1 MKKYFFLFSFLMFF
15 TTALQAQAV
24 AYPQDSLQAADA
36 VEAPASSIDL
46 LKRSLGASDIMGTA
60 DSVAPAQ
67 NKKAKSTEAAAPAQV
82 SASEAAVNVS
92 STAPAVSQPVPQ
104 TAPKTAS
111 GNVLEMPLSSGNVVK
126 THVPVTSAPHSTS
139 AQSVSKILKPAA
151 KSKTPAAAAKPAA
164 TTAAA
169 PTPTEKEIE
178 THNGLLAGER
188 IGAAT
193 ANTAPA
199 AGTAADAEE
208 TSRQAIAQEE
218 LDYAARIIRQ
228 AREEATAGRFI
239 PPAASE
245 SAHTAPAA
253 PSNRP
258 FNPND
263 FRPGVEWVPSSSTH
277 FTIYTQKRDN
287 GISSSNMGMTFESA
301 YSTLRR
307 NIPWMMSDKVRVFV
321 YQDHSSYLK
330 HEPNAQAWTR
340 ALAYPT
346 RGEIVVYDEPG
357 KQQELKEVFTHEL
370 VHIFT
375 QKFFDK
381 YKTGRLMT
389 PAWLDE
395 GLAVYMEDQA
405 YNGTKGGP
413 WGNDFKTLNFQRSK
427 ETQVANFSS
436 SNMFGTRSFTSAK
449 QPRGGQPLYFMPFDE
464 FMQEGSLSSMEGRG
478 KAQDWYFQAYTMVR
492 FLLNPAGS
500 LSPSNR
506 MQFEQFTRLMS
517 QGEQVRD
524 PRTGFPARDANG
536 KPVYQPYSA
545 EKALARAYRYN
556 TTANFEDAF
565 WRWAD
570 GAR

>member
-1 MKKYFFLFSFLMFF
+1 MKKLFIVIALFVFPAAGYAQ
-15 TTALQAQAV
+15 TAAYQPASKQASNAV
-24 AYPQDSLQAADA
+24 A
-36 VEAPASSIDL
+36 APAASIDL
-46 LKRSLGASDIMGTA
+46 IKYSLGASNVAGT
-60 DSVAPAQ
+60 
-67 NKKAKSTEAAAPAQV
+67 TAAAGDNTA
-82 SASEAAVNVS
+82 AS
-92 STAPAVSQPVPQ
+92 SQ
-104 TAPKTAS
+104 T
-111 GNVLEMPLSSGNVVK
+111 
-126 THVPVTSAPHSTS
+126 
-139 AQSVSKILKPAA
+139 
-151 KSKTPAAAAKPAA
+151 AAAAKVAAPAKTA
-164 TTAAA
+164 SVSTGTRQAAVATASTAQAASASVQSKTTA
-169 PTPTEKEIE
+169 TPKISATITEKEIE
-178 THNGLLAGER
+178 TKNALLAGER
-188 IGAAT
+188 TGTTSGGAAV
-193 ANTAPA
+193 AAPV

-208 TSRQAIAQEE
+208 ASRQAIAQEE
-218 LDYAARIIRQ
+218 LDYAARILQQ
-228 AREEATAGRFI
+228 ARENIAAGRFI
-239 PPAASE
+239 PP
-245 SAHTAPAA
+245 SAQETAQSVPTVN
-253 PSNRP
+253 SNRP
-258 FNPND
+258 YNPKD
-263 FRPGVEWVPSSSTH
+263 YRPGVEWIASSTTH

-321 YQDHSSYLK
+321 YQDHNSYLK
-330 HEPNAQAWTR
+330 HEPNAKAWTR

-375 QKFFDK
+375 QKYFDK
-381 YKTGRLMT
+381 YKTGRMMT

-413 WGNDFKTLNFQRSK
+413 WANDFKTLNFQRSK

-436 SNMFGTRSFTSAK
+436 SNMFGSSRSFSSGK
-449 QPRGGQPLYFMPFDE
+449 QRNGQPLYFMPFDE
-464 FMQEGSLSSMEGRG
+464 FMQEGSLASMEGRD
-478 KAQDWYFQAYTMVR
+478 KTQDWYFQAYAMVR

-524 PRTGFPARDANG
+524 PRTGFPARDKNG
-536 KPVYQPYSA
+536 KPVYKPYST
-545 EKALARAYRYN
+545 EKALGRSYRYN
-556 TTANFEDAF
+556 NTANFEDAF